1 MFPCGH
7 CFCGGCLSEW
17 TKKHT
22 ICPHCADS
30 IEFVKRSMHV
40 NNAVEI
46 LHKTV
51 GGKIGNDKVNRF
63 KGNQKYPIKK
73 IRKKK

>member
-1 MFPCGH
+1 
-7 CFCGGCLSEW
+7 
-17 TKKHT
+17 
-22 ICPHCADS
+22 
-30 IEFVKRSMHV
+30 MHV

-51 GGKIGNDKVNRF
+51 GRKIGNDKVNRF